1 MSVIFGIKD
10 PDNNPTRIIICGDK
24 RASSIAGEF
33 INDDMQKVT
42 VINDKL
48 AFASA
53 GNAAIEKAVTIDSG
67 KVSAETQT
75 TDTLLKIIIDF
86 YDRAKALNLTAITL
100 MPFSALIA
108 GENDNGT
115 PSLVSVSCVKGKLS
129 YAEVPM
135 ALYPPAGMSMQDCA
149 NIFVRNYKL
158 NHNQFCQGTVREIS
172 RLSKVV
178 SPTGTIWTYDFT
190 TRKGVLQEF

>member
-10 PDNNPTRIIICGDK
+10 PDNNPTQIIICGDK
-24 RASSIAGEF
+24 RATSVSGEF
-33 INDDMQKVT
+33 INDDLQKVT

-53 GNAAIEKAVTIDSG
+53 GNAAIEKAITIDSG
-67 KVSAETQT
+67 KLPSETQT

-86 YDRAKALNLTAITL
+86 YDRTKSLNLTAIIS

-108 GENDNGT
+108 GENDNGV
-115 PSLVSVSCVKGKLS
+115 PSLISVSYTKGKLS

-149 NIFVRNYKL
+149 NIFVKNYKL
-158 NHNQFCQGTVREIS
+158 KHNQFCQSTVREIS
-172 RLSKVV
+172 QLNKYV
-178 SPTGTIWTYDFT
+178 SPTGTIWTYDFA